1 MKQQDRLHVH
11 EKASAQEVGGL
22 ERLEEAFQALLR
34 AVVGDVQGMAGCL
47 IRNHG
52 HILVSLLK

>member
-34 AVVGDVQGMAGCL
+34 AVVGDVQDMAGCL

-52 HILVSLLK
+52 HLLVSLLE